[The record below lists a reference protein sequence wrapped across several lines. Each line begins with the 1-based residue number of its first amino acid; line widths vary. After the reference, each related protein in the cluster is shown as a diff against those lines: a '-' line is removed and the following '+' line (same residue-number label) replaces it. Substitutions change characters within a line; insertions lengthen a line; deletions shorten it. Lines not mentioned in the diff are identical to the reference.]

1 MRSVWVVN
9 RLGMGLGV
17 VIALLGA
24 CLLGATPALAGIGG
38 SAVPTWPNTAKVG
51 DLLTTTTITITN
63 TSTPGNDT
71 ESVQMT
77 VLLLT
82 PACVQGDSVPCLE
95 PADQDT
101 FKVLTAVG
109 DVSTPACAGIGFD
122 ISPPPGGSLF
132 GEFSLVPQADVILGP
147 ATGPLAARQ
156 CQVNLTLRVFKM
168 PNPADSPG
176 ETHPVARA
184 TLVGRVSGLSGAA
197 GGIAEII
204 ISKATPGL
212 ATISTPNTDNV
223 VAGAAVTDTA
233 TLTKAPGAIPPTG
246 SIRFLLCQPGEV
258 TTGVG
263 CASPAGTKVGG
274 DITIVG
280 NSATSDSTTD
290 TTASGK
296 YCWRARYLGDANY
309 NPVNHTDFDDECFS
323 VPLFRISVVVCTAE
337 TNPRFH
343 PSDVS
348 LDGGVAIPSTS
359 TGVASTLC
367 ASEANFTDLPA
378 GPESISITIN
388 P

>member
-1 MRSVWVVN
+1 MRLHRITDPRTGCPRYNEGGSSICSAVFETQPVTRVKLPFRYSCELGPAARGGGGTMRSVWGAN

-38 SAVPTWPNTAKVG
+38 SAVPTWPNTATVG

-82 PACVQGDSVPCLE
+82 PACVQGDTVPCLE

-109 DVSTPACAGIGFD
+109 DASTAACAGIGFD
-122 ISPPPGGSLF
+122 ISPPPGGSVT

-168 PNPADSPG
+168 PNPADTPG

-184 TLVGRVSGLSGAA
+184 TLVGTVSGLSGAA

-204 ISKATPGL
+204 ISKAT
-212 ATISTPNTDNV
+212 
-223 VAGAAVTDTA
+223 
-233 TLTKAPGAIPPTG
+233 
-246 SIRFLLCQPGEV
+246 
-258 TTGVG
+258 
-263 CASPAGTKVGG
+263 
-274 DITIVG
+274 
-280 NSATSDSTTD
+280 
-290 TTASGK
+290 
-296 YCWRARYLGDANY
+296 
-309 NPVNHTDFDDECFS
+309 
-323 VPLFRISVVVCTAE
+323 
-337 TNPRFH
+337 
-343 PSDVS
+343 
-348 LDGGVAIPSTS
+348 
-359 TGVASTLC
+359 
-367 ASEANFTDLPA
+367 
-378 GPESISITIN
+378 
-388 P
+388 

>member
-38 SAVPTWPNTAKVG
+38 SAVPTWPSTATVG
-51 DLLTTTTITITN
+51 DLLTTNITIIN
-63 TSTPGNDT
+63 TSTPDNNT
-71 ESVQMT
+71 ESVRMT

-82 PACVQGDSVPCLE
+82 PACVQGTTIPCLD
-95 PADQDT
+95 PAAQDT

-109 DVSTPACAGIGFD
+109 DASTPPCAGIIFD
-122 ISPPPGGSLF
+122 ISPPPGGSSS
-132 GEFSLVPQADVILGP
+132 GEFSLVPQADIILGP
-147 ATGPLAARQ
+147 ATGLAVDRT
-156 CQVNLTLRVFKM
+156 CQVNLQLRVFKM

-184 TLVGRVSGLSGAA
+184 GLQGVTSGLIGAA
-197 GGIAEII
+197 GGTAEII
-204 ISKATPGL
+204 IGKATPGL
-212 ATISTPNTDNV
+212 ASTSDPNTDNV
-223 VAGAAVTDTA
+223 VAGSPVTDTA

-246 SIRFLLCQPGEV
+246 FIRFILCQPGEV

-274 DITIVG
+274 DIPVVG
-280 NSATSDSTTD
+280 NSATSDPTTN
-290 TTASGK
+290 TNASGK
-296 YCWRARYLGDANY
+296 YCWRARYLGDDNY
-309 NPVNHTDFDDECFS
+309 LPVNHTDFADECFS

-337 TNPRFH
+337 ETPRFH

>member
-1 MRSVWVVN
+1 MRSVSVMN

-38 SAVPTWPNTAKVG
+38 SAVPTWPTTATVG
-51 DLLTTTTITITN
+51 DLLATNITIIN
-63 TSTPGNDT
+63 SSTPDNNT
-71 ESVQMT
+71 ESVRMT

-82 PACVQGDSVPCLE
+82 PACVQGTTIPCTQ

-109 DVSTPACAGIGFD
+109 DASTPACAGIGFD
-122 ISPPPGGSLF
+122 IGPPPGGSLS
-132 GEFSLVPQADVILGP
+132 GEFSLVPQADIILGP
-147 ATGPLAARQ
+147 ATGPAAERT
-156 CQVNLTLRVFKM
+156 CQVNLQLRVFKM

-176 ETHPVARA
+176 ETHPVARV
-184 TLVGRVSGLSGAA
+184 TLQGVTSLLFGQA

-212 ATISTPNTDNV
+212 LTTSNPNTDNV
-223 VAGAAVTDTA
+223 VAGSQVTDTA
-233 TLTKAPGAIPPTG
+233 TLQKAPGAIPPTG
-246 SIRFLLCQPGEV
+246 SVRFILCQPGEV

-274 DITIVG
+274 DIPLLG
-280 NSATSDSTTD
+280 NSATSDGTTN
-290 TTASGK
+290 TTTSGK
-296 YCWRARYLGDANY
+296 YCWRGRYLGDDNY
-309 NPVNHTDFDDECFS
+309 LPVNHTNFTDECFS

-337 TNPRFH
+337 STPRFH

-367 ASEANFTDLPA
+367 ASEANFTDLPP